1 MSAFERVSVDPSS
14 SLEVVV
20 VSLSVAGFLSF
31 LSSSF
36 FYDLGSTFF
45 SSVALVSSLA
55 EDASFL
61 SENILTWLNIMF
73 LSLIWFIL

>member
-1 MSAFERVSVDPSS
+1 MSALERVSVDPSS

-20 VSLSVAGFLSF
+20 VSLSAAFLSF

-45 SSVALVSSLA
+45 SSVAFVSSLA
-55 EDASFL
+55 EEASFL
-61 SENILTWLNIMF
+61 SENILT
-73 LSLIWFIL
+73 

>member
-1 MSAFERVSVDPSS
+1 MSALERVSVDPSS

-20 VSLSVAGFLSF
+20 VSLSAGFLSF

-55 EDASFL
+55 EEASFL
-61 SENILTWLNIMF
+61 SENILT
-73 LSLIWFIL
+73 